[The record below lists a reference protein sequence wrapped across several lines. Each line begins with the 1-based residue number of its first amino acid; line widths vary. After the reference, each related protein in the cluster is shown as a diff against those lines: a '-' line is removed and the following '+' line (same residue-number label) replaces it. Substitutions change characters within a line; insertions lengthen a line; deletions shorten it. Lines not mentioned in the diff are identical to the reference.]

1 MKPEDRRR
9 LKQHID
15 MIVNHNAPSVTF
27 CPNCECERET
37 TLYSEVRECTFCMEE
52 FEVVGGIKPS
62 NSDVSMTESVLM
74 DIKTGQS
81 VKNICPRC
89 GKKLES
95 GEFHKLPQ
103 CIDYLIGMVST
114 LEEEN
119 SSLVKRNTELEEN
132 FSQFIGHLRCG
143 HNEKAHLQMLVLEVL
158 VKERET
164 NQNTNPDYYKGV

>member
-1 MKPEDRRR
+1 MT
-9 LKQHID
+9 
-15 MIVNHNAPSVTF
+15 SV
-27 CPNCECERET
+27 C
-37 TLYSEVRECTFCMEE
+37 
-52 FEVVGGIKPS
+52 
-62 NSDVSMTESVLM
+62 
-74 DIKTGQS
+74 
-81 VKNICPRC
+81 RC